1 MRKNL
6 VIFCLLVGIPGIGF
20 AQFVD
25 KGEYVLVAKGTMLC
39 SNLKLDETK
48 GGLDPGKVFWRVT
61 SLPRANGTQTV
72 SAFVYE
78 SVYDRRS
85 GETTT
90 KESRYDDDYATF
102 FKRDPEHKGM
112 LLMISPQDGRV
123 QALVEVCAKRPR
135 QLAGPQEGGITESA
149 RFRATGK
156 RSGSSAEAPSQ
167 RNGGEP
173 R

>member
-6 VIFCLLVGIPGIGF
+6 VIFCLLVGIPGTGF

-25 KGEYVLVAKGTMLC
+25 KREYVLVAKGTMLC

-48 GGLDPGKVFWRVT
+48 GELDPGKVFWRVT
-61 SLPRANGTQTV
+61 SLARANGTQTV
-72 SAFVYE
+72 SAFVRE
-78 SVYDRRS
+78 TFYDRKS
-85 GETTT
+85 GDTTT

-123 QALVEVCAKRPR
+123 QALVEVCAKQPR
-135 QLAGPQEGGITESA
+135 RSAGPQGGGITESD

-156 RSGSSAEAPSQ
+156 RSESSAETPSQ
-167 RNGGEP
+167 SNGGAP